1 MGEGRPVKGTV
12 FNIQR
17 FSIHDGP
24 SIRTVIFLKGCP
36 LRCAWCHNPEGFTAA
51 PVMSFMQEKCVM
63 CGGCAQI
70 CPNNAHVLSEDG
82 HTIARDRCVGCGE
95 CVKMCNAGALEK
107 MGREYT
113 VEEAVK
119 AALRDRPFYRDGGGV
134 TLSGGEPL
142 MQGEFAIAIAEALK
156 REGVGLCIETSG
168 YADADI
174 VRRII
179 PYVDMFLFDIKETDD
194 ERHLKYTGVSME
206 RIHSN
211 LRTID
216 EAGGRTVLR
225 CPIIPGVNDRAG
237 HFDAIAELANGLKN
251 VLEIQLEPYHPMG
264 VDKSRRIG
272 TRAVYDNPEFMDRNE
287 IQAWRDHLAV
297 RTDVKVSVS

>member
-1 MGEGRPVKGTV
+1 MKGTV

-51 PVMSFMQEKCVM
+51 PVISFTREKCVM
-63 CGGCAQI
+63 CGGCAQV
-70 CPNNAHVLSEDG
+70 CPRGAHVLRDIG
-82 HTIARDRCVGCGE
+82 HEIARDMCAACGE
-95 CVKMCNAGALEK
+95 CAKICSAGALEK
-107 MGREYT
+107 IGKEYT

-142 MQGEFAIAIAEALK
+142 MQGEFAVAIAEELR

-168 YADADI
+168 YADPEI
-174 VRRII
+174 VRRIT
-179 PYVDMFLFDIKETDD
+179 PLVEMFLFDIKETDD
-194 ERHLKYTGVSME
+194 ARHRKYTGVGIE
-206 RIHSN
+206 RIHEN
-211 LRTID
+211 LRLID
-216 EAGGRTVLR
+216 SMGGRTVLR
-225 CPIIPGVNDRAG
+225 CPVIPGVNDREG
-237 HFDAIAELANGLKN
+237 HFDGIAELANGLEN

-272 TRAVYDNPEFMDRNE
+272 VEAAYDNPGFMDRGAIE
-287 IQAWRDHLAV
+287 GWREYLQARMGI
-297 RTDVKVSVS
+297 RVSVS